1 MRPIRPKPL
10 IPTLIVIYST
20 SYLLVN
26 KRLVVKLQKP
36 YQASSGIVSILAA
49 NQITGL
55 DLLAYCTFRLRSASS
70 VIWGQTAKYKVT
82 LLHICDRYHI
92 TPRRDLYALQFRP
105 KSTAMLLIF
114 CYYYSLFSLTLSTF
128 RESRKWLKTQPLTI
142 RPRN

>member
-55 DLLAYCTFRLRSASS
+55 DLRAYCTFRLRSASS

-92 TPRRDLYALQFRP
+92 MSRRDLYALQFRP

-128 RESRKWLKTQPLTI
+128 RESRKWLKRQPLTI

>member
-26 KRLVVKLQKP
+26 KRLPVKLQKP

-49 NQITGL
+49 NQTSQPGL
-55 DLLAYCTFRLRSASS
+55 SAYCTFRLRSASS
-70 VIWGQTAKYKVT
+70 VIWGQTAMYKVSPYK
-82 LLHICDRYHI
+82 ICDRYHI
-92 TPRRDLYALQFRP
+92 LPRRDLYGLQFRL
-105 KSTAMLLIF
+105 KSAAVLLIF

-128 RESRKWLKTQPLTI
+128 RETHKWLKRQPLTI